1 MREMYGRAFYT
12 TDEIAILF
20 GVTSRTIQ
28 NWVSKGSALHLRNN
42 FVLNPVNELNG
53 RRLFKSEEIHLMV
66 KQVYGIDIS
75 VEEAKKMFA
84 EHKTRRATE

>member
-1 MREMYGRAFYT
+1 
-12 TDEIAILF
+12 
-20 GVTSRTIQ
+20 
-28 NWVSKGSALHLRNN
+28 
-42 FVLNPVNELNG
+42 VNELNG